1 MIVNK
6 TSAGQYTNCPYGNI
20 KKRTLWKD
28 EAVVVLVADHEHL
41 DAALDVWVTPDRYAP
56 VGRLGVERRYEVGGQ
71 SLVRTGRLKKRGP
84 DADVIIYI
92 QF

>member
-1 MIVNK
+1 MNK
-6 TSAGQYTNCPYGNI
+6 TRKVNPVAHTEIKGNV
-20 KKRTLWKD
+20 RTLWKD

-41 DAALDVWVTPDRYAP
+41 HAALDGGVTPDRYAP

-84 DADVIIYI
+84 DADVIIYCH
-92 QF
+92 F

>member
-41 DAALDVWVTPDRYAP
+41 DAALHGGVTPDRYAP
-56 VGRLGVERRYEVGGQ
+56 VGRLGVEV
-71 SLVRTGRLKKRGP
+71 SVRLQVR
-84 DADVIIYI
+84 V
-92 QF
+92 